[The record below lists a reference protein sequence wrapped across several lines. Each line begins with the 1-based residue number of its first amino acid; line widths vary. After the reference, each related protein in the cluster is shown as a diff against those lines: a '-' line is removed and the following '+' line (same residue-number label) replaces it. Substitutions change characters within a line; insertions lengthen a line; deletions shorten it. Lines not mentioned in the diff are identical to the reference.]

1 MLKNKLNY
9 KLVNCALI
17 MVIIYLIYRT
27 GSLWMDALTKVGSLI
42 LPFVLAFAI
51 AYILYPILEFLESK
65 KISKG
70 VSIALIITMLL
81 VLFVGICVLVGP
93 QLFNQVSS
101 LFGSLITF
109 LKEVSLENN
118 LNLSGLEST
127 LSNIFNGIIG
137 DLGKVVSNGAFSIIA
152 NSISLLSILFIAFA
166 SSIYF
171 LIDMD
176 NIRKKTGLFLRKK
189 INKKFYNYV
198 KLLDHEMKSYLS
210 GFVKIMFISFFE
222 YTIAYTIIGHPDAL
236 LLGILAMV
244 LQLIPYFGGIM
255 NNILAAIVAFVVSPG
270 LFVKTLILV
279 FVLSAIDGNVIS
291 PLVYGKTNKIKPL
304 YIIMSVFICG
314 ALFGIPG
321 IIVAMPLTIFVATTL
336 RYYENELKDKLED
349 IKDDLVK

>member
-17 MVIIYLIYRT
+17 MVIVYLLYKT
-27 GSLWMDALTKVGSLI
+27 GSLWIDVVSKIGSLI
-42 LPFVLAFAI
+42 LPFILAFAI
-51 AYILYPILEFLESK
+51 AYVLYPILEFLQSK
-65 KISKG
+65 KVSKG
-70 VSIALIITMLL
+70 LSITLIIALIIA
-81 VLFVGICVLVGP
+81 LFVGIGVLVGP
-93 QLFNQVSS
+93 QLFNQLSS
-101 LFGSLITF
+101 LFNSLITF
-109 LKEVSLENN
+109 LKEMSTENN

-127 LSNIFNGIIG
+127 LSNAFNSIIG

-152 NSISLLSILFIAFA
+152 NSISLLSTLFIAFA

-171 LIDMD
+171 LIDME

-189 INKKFYNYV
+189 INRKFYNYV
-198 KLLDHEMKSYLS
+198 KLLDHEMRSYLS

-236 LLGILAMV
+236 LLGILAM
-244 LQLIPYFGGIM
+244 LFQLIPYFGGII
-255 NNILAAIVAFVVSPG
+255 NNILAAIVAFVISPA
-270 LFVKTLILV
+270 LFIKTLILV
-279 FVLSAIDGNVIS
+279 FVLSTIDGNVIS

-314 ALFGIPG
+314 ALFGVPG
-321 IIVAMPLTIFVATTL
+321 IIIAMPLTIFVATTF
-336 RYYENELKDKLED
+336 RYYEDELKDKLED